1 MNESSKKN
9 NILGKIKV
17 ISILITLIV
26 MVPFVISEYLSLF
39 GLNLKYYLDNLS
51 IYEWICSQPFA
62 LTTDGRMWMHSSP
75 RYAFLGNMQEFITAS
90 IFMILAVLLY
100 CVINKTLNFIFNR
113 KEMK

>member
-39 GLNLKYYLDNLS
+39 GLNLKYYLDNLP
-51 IYEWICSQPFA
+51 IYGWICSQPFA
-62 LTTDGRMWMHSSP
+62 LTTDGRMWVHSSP
-75 RYAFLGNMQEFITAS
+75 RYAFLGNLQELITAL
-90 IFMILAVLLY
+90 IFIGLTILLY
-100 CVINKTLNFIFNR
+100 LVISKSLFYLNK
-113 KEMK
+113 KKMK